1 MDGNERITFWEL
13 LDEKKIE
20 IPVIQR
26 DYAQGRDK
34 DNVNDI
40 RKNFLNSIKDALKN
54 EEPLD
59 LNFVYGSTKG
69 NTFIPIDGQQRL
81 TTLYLIHVYL
91 MLVLGKKFEKGSN
104 KRIKNSLMKPE
115 LLQEIFAK
123 VLLMKL
129 LLSEMT
135 RK

>member
-91 MLVLGKKFEKGSN
+91 MLVLHHPQMLVNGRLN
-104 KRIKNSLMKPE
+104 I
-115 LLQEIFAK
+115 
-123 VLLMKL
+123 
-129 LLSEMT
+129 
-135 RK
+135 